1 MASVIKWFSWKLS
14 VRMALFAD
22 SCKKFLEINF
32 DDCVLVWNFFVSLLH
47 TNSFYFFL
55 NILFW
60 PIFPIKSKI

>member
-1 MASVIKWFSWKLS
+1 M
-14 VRMALFAD
+14 RMALFAD